1 MLWIPVTL
9 IGALAQTGRNMAQ
22 AGLTRSLGTLGAT
35 QVRFLYGLPF
45 ALLFLGLTC
54 LIGGVLPPVPS
65 PRAVAVITLGGLAQI
80 GATALMLATMERRSF
95 AVSTAWLKTE
105 PVLIAIGGALV
116 LGDSL
121 SAAQIAGV
129 VIATAGVVL
138 TGWRRGAASGIG
150 PVLTG
155 LAAAAGFGLSA
166 IAFRAGILA
175 LGDGGFFLR
184 SMTALV
190 LSLASQ
196 VVLLA
201 LWLRLFRPGSMT
213 ATLGQWRGSLAAGL
227 LGAFGSAMWFT
238 AFSLA
243 TAAQV
248 RTLALVEVL
257 LAAALGWA
265 MRGERPSGRSLAGM
279 AVIVAGVGVLLLAS
293 QGGS

>member
-1 MLWIPVTL
+1 MMLWIPVTL
-9 IGALAQTGRNMAQ
+9 VGALAQTGRNLAQ

-45 ALLFLGLTC
+45 ALLFLGLTY

-65 PRAVAVITLGGLAQI
+65 LRALAIIALGGLAQI
-80 GATALMLATMERRSF
+80 GGTALMLATMERRSF

-116 LGDSL
+116 LGDHL
-121 SAAQIAGV
+121 SVAQVTGI
-129 VIATAGVVL
+129 VIATAGVIL
-138 TGWRRGAASGIG
+138 TGWRRGAATGGIG

-175 LGDGGFFLR
+175 LGDAGFFLR

-201 LWLRLFRPGSMT
+201 IWLRLFRPGSMT
-213 ATLGQWRGSLAAGL
+213 ATLGQWRGSLAAGF

-238 AFSLA
+238 AFALA

-257 LAAALGWA
+257 LAAVLGWA
-265 MRGERPSGRSLAGM
+265 MRGETPSPRSLAGM
-279 AVIVAGVGVLLLAS
+279 AVIVAGVAVLIAA
-293 QGGS
+293 

>member
-1 MLWIPVTL
+1 MMLWIPVTL
-9 IGALAQTGRNMAQ
+9 VGALAQTGRNLAQ

-65 PRAVAVITLGGLAQI
+65 LRALAIIALGGLAQI
-80 GATALMLATMERRSF
+80 GGTALMLATMERRSF

-116 LGDSL
+116 LGDHLSL
-121 SAAQIAGV
+121 AQVAGI
-129 VIATAGVVL
+129 VIATAGVIL
-138 TGWRRGAASGIG
+138 TGWRRGAVSGGVG

-175 LGDGGFFLR
+175 LGDAGFFLR

-201 LWLRLFRPGSMT
+201 VWLRLFRPGSMT
-213 ATLGQWRGSLAAGL
+213 ATLGQWRGSLAAGF

-238 AFSLA
+238 AFALA

-257 LAAALGWA
+257 LAAVLGWA
-265 MRGERPSGRSLAGM
+265 MRGETPSPRSLAGM
-279 AVIVAGVGVLLLAS
+279 AVIVAGVAVLIAA
-293 QGGS
+293 

>member
-9 IGALAQTGRNMAQ
+9 VGALAQTGRNMAQ

-45 ALLFLGLTC
+45 ALVFLLLTC

-65 PRAVAVITLGGLAQI
+65 ARALAVIALGGLAQI

-105 PVLIAIGGALV
+105 PVLIAIGGVVA
-116 LGDSL
+116 LGDHL
-121 SAAQIAGV
+121 NAVQVAGI
-129 VIATAGVVL
+129 VIATAGVIL
-138 TGWRRGAASGIG
+138 TGWRRGAARGGIG

-175 LGDGGFFLR
+175 LGEGGFFLR

-213 ATLGQWRGSLAAGL
+213 ATLGQWRGSLAAGF

-257 LAAALGWA
+257 LAAVLGWA

-279 AVIVAGVGVLLLAS
+279 AVIVAGVAILLA
-293 QGGS
+293 G

>member
-1 MLWIPVTL
+1 MMLWIPVTL
-9 IGALAQTGRNMAQ
+9 VGALAQTGRNLAQ

-65 PRAVAVITLGGLAQI
+65 LRALAIIALGGLAQI
-80 GATALMLATMERRSF
+80 GGTALMLATMERRSF

-116 LGDSL
+116 LGDHL
-121 SAAQIAGV
+121 SVAQVTGI
-129 VIATAGVVL
+129 VIATAGVIL
-138 TGWRRGAASGIG
+138 TGWRRGAATGGIG

-175 LGDGGFFLR
+175 LGDAGFFLR

-201 LWLRLFRPGSMT
+201 IWLRLFRPGSMT
-213 ATLGQWRGSLAAGL
+213 ATLGQWRGSLAAGF

-238 AFSLA
+238 AFALA

-257 LAAALGWA
+257 LAAVLGWA
-265 MRGERPSGRSLAGM
+265 MRGETPSPRSLAGM
-279 AVIVAGVGVLLLAS
+279 AVIVAGVAVLIAA
-293 QGGS
+293 

>member
-1 MLWIPVTL
+1 MMLWIPVTL
-9 IGALAQTGRNMAQ
+9 VGALAQTGRNLAQ

-65 PRAVAVITLGGLAQI
+65 LRALAIIALGGLAQI
-80 GATALMLATMERRSF
+80 GGTALMLATMERRSF

-116 LGDSL
+116 LGDHL
-121 SAAQIAGV
+121 SVAQVAGI
-129 VIATAGVVL
+129 VIATAGVIL
-138 TGWRRGAASGIG
+138 TGWRRGAATGGIG

-175 LGDGGFFLR
+175 LGDAGFFLR

-201 LWLRLFRPGSMT
+201 IWLRLFRPGSMT
-213 ATLGQWRGSLAAGL
+213 ATLGQWRGSLAAGF

-238 AFSLA
+238 AFALA

-257 LAAALGWA
+257 LAAVLGWA
-265 MRGERPSGRSLAGM
+265 MRGETPSPRSLAGM
-279 AVIVAGVGVLLLAS
+279 AVIVAGVAVLIAA
-293 QGGS
+293 

>member
-1 MLWIPVTL
+1 MMLWIPATL
-9 IGALAQTGRNMAQ
+9 VGALAQTGRNLAQ

-65 PRAVAVITLGGLAQI
+65 LRALAIIALGGLAQI
-80 GATALMLATMERRSF
+80 GGTALMLATMERRSF

-116 LGDSL
+116 LGDHL
-121 SAAQIAGV
+121 SVAQVAGI
-129 VIATAGVVL
+129 VIATAGVIL
-138 TGWRRGAASGIG
+138 TGWRRGAATGGIG

-175 LGDGGFFLR
+175 LGDAGFFLR

-201 LWLRLFRPGSMT
+201 IWLRLFRPGSMT
-213 ATLGQWRGSLAAGL
+213 ATLGQWRGSLAAGF

-238 AFSLA
+238 AFALA

-257 LAAALGWA
+257 LAAVLGWA
-265 MRGERPSGRSLAGM
+265 MRGETPSPRSLAGM
-279 AVIVAGVGVLLLAS
+279 AVIVAGVAVLIAA
-293 QGGS
+293 